1 MAFKVVHRHKADHL
15 QVVSMQKQVPKEGFM
30 VQQLTGFSALWL
42 CQCWP
47 IFGSEVKKGGMWK
60 AILRRRLPPF
70 SCFLL
75 GFSVGQA
82 GARFHM
88 QADFSKPV
96 VCWGVQT
103 CSIPPGELPQRD
115 PSRDPLSMQQQQP
128 LARVGRH
135 LSGRHCSESGA
146 VPLFSGI
153 KELDLCSHTNRA
165 MCKQSLQ
172 LFSRLP
178 SPKLITNT
186 Y

>member
-1 MAFKVVHRHKADHL
+1 MVFKAMHRHKADHL
-15 QVVSMQKQVPKEGFM
+15 QVLSMQKQVPREGFM
-30 VQQLTGFSALWL
+30 VQQLAGFSASL
-42 CQCWP
+42 CQLWP

-115 PSRDPLSMQQQQP
+115 RSRGPLSMQQQPP
-128 LARVGRH
+128 LAQVGVH
-135 LSGRHCSESGA
+135 PSGRHCSESGA
-146 VPLFSGI
+146 APLFSGI
-153 KELDLCSHTNRA
+153 KELDLCSHMNRA
-165 MCKQSLQ
+165 MCKQGLQ
-172 LFSRLP
+172 LFSWLP
-178 SPKLITNT
+178 SPKLIINT